1 MSETAGARLARLLA
15 MVPWLRRNDGV
26 TIAQAAAHFCVS
38 EEQLTTD
45 LWQLIVCGVPGY
57 GPDQLVDIQFWDD
70 DRIHVL
76 DPITLERPLRLTG
89 EEAAALVVAL
99 RLLAQVPGD
108 HDRAALQSAVA
119 KVESAAGAAGAID
132 MDVVAESEIDGTISA
147 MVTEAIAT
155 GGGLEVDYA
164 SARLDAITTR
174 RIAPHASFTV
184 DGRVYVE
191 AWCDQAQ
198 ALRTFRLDR
207 IVSASPAPPPP
218 GHEDPENLEVP
229 EERPAPVVTPTD
241 SSTARIAV
249 APEAAWVWDTDPV
262 ASDGGSWNGPVGTDW
277 PTGTIAYASAGWLVR
292 YVLGRGGLVSLL
304 EPADLRTEVLRQ
316 ARSKAEYLRAEQAP
330 SG

>member
-26 TIAQAAAHFCVS
+26 TIAEAAAHFSVS

-108 HDRAALQSAVA
+108 HDRAALLSAVA
-119 KVESAAGAAGAID
+119 KVEAAAGTAGTID
-132 MDVVAESEIDGTISA
+132 MDVVADSRTDDTISA
-147 MVTEAIAT
+147 MVAEAIAA

-164 SARLDAITTR
+164 SAHSDAITTR
-174 RIAPHASFTV
+174 RIAPRASFTV
-184 DGRVYVE
+184 DGRVYIE

-207 IVSASPAPPPP
+207 IMAASPATPPNVREDFESREGGPATAITP
-218 GHEDPENLEVP
+218 GE
-229 EERPAPVVTPTD
+229 
-241 SSTARIAV
+241 SSIARIAV
-249 APEAAWVWDTDPV
+249 SPDAAWVWDTDPV
-262 ASDGGSWNGPVGTDW
+262 RPDGGTWNGSTVQGW
-277 PTGTIAYASAGWLVR
+277 PTGTIAYASSGWLVR

-304 EPADLRTEVLRQ
+304 EPAALRTEVLRQ
-316 ARSKAEYLRAEQAP
+316 ARSKAEYLRAAQAS

>member
-26 TIAQAAAHFCVS
+26 TIAEAAAHFSVS

-76 DPITLERPLRLTG
+76 DAITLERPLRLTG
-89 EEAAALVVAL
+89 EEAAALLVAL

-108 HDRAALQSAVA
+108 HDRAALLSAAA
-119 KVESAAGAAGAID
+119 KVEAAAGAAGAID
-132 MDVVAESEIDGTISA
+132 MDVVAESETDSTVNA
-147 MVTEAIAT
+147 TVAEAIAI
-155 GGGLEVDYA
+155 GGGVEVDYA
-164 SARLDAITTR
+164 SASTDAIITR
-174 RIAPHASFTV
+174 RILPRASFTV
-184 DGRVYVE
+184 DGRVYLE
-191 AWCDQAQ
+191 AWCEQAQ

-207 IVSASPAPPPP
+207 IVTATAVAPPPVHDDLVESHR
-218 GHEDPENLEVP
+218 G
-229 EERPAPVVTPTD
+229 PATAVTPSE

-262 ASDGGSWNGPVGTDW
+262 LSDGGTWDRPGGPTW
-277 PTGTIAYASAGWLVR
+277 LTGTIAYASSGWLVR
-292 YVLGRGGLVSLL
+292 YILGRGGLVSLL
-304 EPADLRTEVLRQ
+304 EPASLRTEVLRQ
-316 ARSKAEYLRAEQAP
+316 ARSKAEYLRA
-330 SG
+330 GRT